1 VLNRYLGNKTV
12 LLDDI
17 LQIVG
22 EAAQPGD
29 LVCDVF
35 SGSLAVS
42 LGLKRA
48 GYRVAANDIN
58 LFSAVLGRA
67 FLLNHEIPA
76 TTLEELVP
84 RRSLTTMLSQAEAEL
99 DLYRGQPG
107 YAFVDDP
114 RHTPRLP

>member
-1 VLNRYLGNKTV
+1 MLNRYLGNKTV

-17 LQIVG
+17 LNSVG
-22 EAAQPGD
+22 QAAEPGD

-42 LGLKRA
+42 LALKRA

-67 FLLNHEIPA
+67 FLLNHRIPNA
-76 TTLEELVP
+76 PLEDLLP
-84 RRSLTTMLSQAEAEL
+84 QRSASKCLARAQEEVGS
-99 DLYRGQPG
+99 YRGRPG
-107 YAFVDDP
+107 Y
-114 RHTPRLP
+114 TYL